1 MISSYDPERQNRAVM
16 RFLAACENPWIL
28 GPDCPADVAELIW
41 DIYEDNITKRL
52 VVDNTKPE

>member
-1 MISSYDPERQNRAVM
+1 M

-52 VVDNTKPE
+52 VVDNTKPA